1 MEKIE
6 SDMKISE
13 LKQVS
18 LCKAYEALHSEAS
31 TVLLLT
37 LQWKDL
43 DEHFNTTRNSLRE
56 KFEELLEREKSE
68 NRRELEVAV
77 KKKLA
82 TQESVAER
90 QKELDKVKKEIKDR
104 AKKLDSL
111 ERSVRQRSEEFESK
125 GKELN
130 SVRGTLKKCREDLDC
145 KERQLYSIRR
155 SLEDNRKEVELID
168 DQLKK
173 SRNSIHDCDLEIKLR
188 EQRLQAIQDSTAE
201 RSIELEMKEKEL
213 DLLCK
218 DLELER
224 KMFVSLKKS
233 VEQCTS
239 GFDAKERKFEALM
252 KALQVKET
260 SSESKI
266 EELGLTHKR
275 VNECLKELELK
286 EKNFA
291 SLQRQVE
298 ERFHELEKREKQFE
312 ATKKEFDSIRNT
324 LAFRSMVKTKAP
336 NSHVKI
342 EQSDNDQN
350 SGDFPSLASNQSCIT
365 NGHSLQVLLSEQL
378 KKQESLC
385 TDIYT
390 VLQRSPD
397 PAKLV
402 LDAIQGFFPSHSSAA
417 NTSLDL
423 GIVRSG
429 CILLLEQ
436 LMKASPPISPQV
448 REEAMKLAG
457 DWKAK
462 MTLNA
467 PNVLEV
473 LGFVRLLASYGL
485 ASAFDADEVRSL
497 LDVVSA
503 NGQASELRR
512 TLCVADKVPVDIGQA
527 ENSRAI
533 ANIATSSPNHHSST
547 NPSGRNPELVEHE
560 DLIGKSLTQDDII
573 AALQMPDPA
582 KHVLGVVEGSF
593 SQLWKR
599 GDVGFEACF
608 MKSYIFM
615 FENLLRNL
623 PLIQPHIR
631 EDAMKVAN
639 QWRKRMRED
648 TENPLEVLGFLQFL
662 AVYGLVSSFNEYDI
676 SGFLEMISRHKHAL
690 ELSGS
695 LRVAYE
701 IPEFIANFLKRKRN
715 IEAVRLSFAF
725 ILTDKFSP
733 TKLLTEHMEDAK
745 SYTRQFCD
753 RKYSIE
759 EKDEITDREIAALRD
774 VVQCIKDCDLESQF
788 QFENILK
795 RISLLEKIKDD
806 RKHSA
811 LFFQSSNEQQLQQT
825 CNKRRNGTLSPLDL
839 PLQQS
844 KKNCLRKPLSTAKHR
859 DRPAPIP
866 VSQHTNCLSK
876 LHGTVLAA
884 GKRNVVLGATSGAWQ
899 VW

>member
-1 MEKIE
+1 MAESSTQMEKIE
-6 SDMKISE
+6 SDLKISE

-56 KFEELLEREKSE
+56 KFEELLEREKSVAAREKQLEDEDSRLNSEIGLKSKRLDEIESMTEESRKELELNEQQVRSLNLSIQE

-173 SRNSIHDCDLEIKLR
+173 SRNSIYDCDLEIKLR

-312 ATKKEFDSIRNT
+312 ATEKEFDSIRNT

-336 NSHVKI
+336 NYHVKV

-402 LDAIQGFFPSHSSAA
+402 LDAIQGFFPSQSSAENA
-417 NTSLDL
+417 SLDL
-423 GIVRSG
+423 SIVRSG

-457 DWKAK
+457 DWKGK

-473 LGFVRLLASYGL
+473 LGFVRLLACYGL

-512 TLCVADKVPVDIGQA
+512 TLCVADKAPGELLFISLCIIHFTLTEVSK
-527 ENSRAI
+527 SR
-533 ANIATSSPNHHSST
+533 TLDKFVS
-547 NPSGRNPELVEHE
+547 R
-560 DLIGKSLTQDDII
+560 
-573 AALQMPDPA
+573 
-582 KHVLGVVEGSF
+582 
-593 SQLWKR
+593 
-599 GDVGFEACF
+599 
-608 MKSYIFM
+608 
-615 FENLLRNL
+615 NLLQPYNRARIRYATLGPITAIGTKKRTKWSQFPWTLSGVHVFVVHRHFCGVSSIFFLNSEWFFWHTSL
-623 PLIQPHIR
+623 P
-631 EDAMKVAN
+631 N
-639 QWRKRMRED
+639 
-648 TENPLEVLGFLQFL
+648 
-662 AVYGLVSSFNEYDI
+662 LVS
-676 SGFLEMISRHKHAL
+676 
-690 ELSGS
+690 
-695 LRVAYE
+695 
-701 IPEFIANFLKRKRN
+701 
-715 IEAVRLSFAF
+715 
-725 ILTDKFSP
+725 
-733 TKLLTEHMEDAK
+733 
-745 SYTRQFCD
+745 
-753 RKYSIE
+753 
-759 EKDEITDREIAALRD
+759 
-774 VVQCIKDCDLESQF
+774 
-788 QFENILK
+788 
-795 RISLLEKIKDD
+795 
-806 RKHSA
+806 
-811 LFFQSSNEQQLQQT
+811 
-825 CNKRRNGTLSPLDL
+825 
-839 PLQQS
+839 
-844 KKNCLRKPLSTAKHR
+844 
-859 DRPAPIP
+859 
-866 VSQHTNCLSK
+866 
-876 LHGTVLAA
+876 
-884 GKRNVVLGATSGAWQ
+884 
-899 VW
+899 